1 MLHSSAI
8 ALSSTSGTKRSIW
21 QHEARDTC
29 LAQAGLAA
37 AGAGW
42 PGALIRMAGRINRM
56 ARQWDAHSAP
66 RTPTV
71 YICDSQLQQHTAA
84 CSLCLGRHMQDL
96 DPLHPTI
103 SSGYKCVP
111 PGPLETLPTLIAPT
125 DSSNSRAFH
134 GLVSWLSL
142 APCYHPSDQ

>member
-8 ALSSTSGTKRSIW
+8 ALRSTSAGTKRSFW

-29 LAQAGLAA
+29 LAKAGLTA
-37 AGAGW
+37 AGVGW
-42 PGALIRMAGRINRM
+42 PGALIRMAVRINRM
-56 ARQWDAHSAP
+56 APQGDAHSAP

-71 YICDSQLQQHTAA
+71 YIYGSQLQQRTAA
-84 CSLCLGRHMQDL
+84 CSLCPGWHMQDL

-111 PGPLETLPTLIAPT
+111 PGPLEPLPTLMATT
-125 DSSNSRAFH
+125 DSREFH
-134 GLVSWLSL
+134 GLGSWLLL
-142 APCYHPSDQ
+142 APCSHPSDQ